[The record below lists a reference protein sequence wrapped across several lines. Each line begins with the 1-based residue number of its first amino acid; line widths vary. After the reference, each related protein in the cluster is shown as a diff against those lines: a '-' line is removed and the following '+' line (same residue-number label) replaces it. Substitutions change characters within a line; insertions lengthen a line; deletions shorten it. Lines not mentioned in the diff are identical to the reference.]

1 MGQAFRKLFDTL
13 FGNSQIRVLMVGLDN
28 AGKTTILYKL
38 QIGKVVTTI
47 PTVGFNVEKVEYKN
61 VDFTVWDTGGQGLHK
76 LRPIW
81 KHYFNNNDCLIY
93 VVDSL
98 DRERIDHAKEEFQ
111 VTKSNFSKVFDHVCV

>member
-1 MGQAFRKLFDTL
+1 M
-13 FGNSQIRVLMVGLDN
+13 
-28 AGKTTILYKL
+28 
-38 QIGKVVTTI
+38 
-47 PTVGFNVEKVEYKN
+47 EKVEYKN

-81 KHYFNNNDCLIY
+81 KHYFNNNDCLVRINFLVFISLFSLKRTFALYWLFPSHVLFCVFMQIY

-111 VTKSNFSKVFDHVCV
+111 VTKSNFSEVFDHVCV